1 MSVVSV
7 AKIMFFKTKTIAFV
21 FASEIYLKT
30 CYYPFVTQFCYIA
43 IKINL
48 IDNNFAL
55 FLKQLF

>member
-30 CYYPFVTQFCYIA
+30 MLLPFCYSILLNCY
-43 IKINL
+43 KN
-48 IDNNFAL
+48 
-55 FLKQLF
+55 